1 MATYTPEAPE
11 MDVDEYIDQRQR
23 PMRLP
28 LILSALAALLSA
40 VAVIAAVVLLNDNNS
55 TSSSSPSVTQVIRQ
69 PAEPKFAS
77 NAAAAGAL
85 VDHLKGGNASCVKG
99 EFNEYDC
106 EYTGPTPGNKKQYLS
121 IRVGDKNV
129 VIIQHHQ

>member
-1 MATYTPEAPE
+1 MAAYTPEAPE
-11 MDVDEYIDQRQR
+11 AEMDLGEYVDHRQR
-23 PMRLP
+23 SMRLP
-28 LILSALAALLSA
+28 LILSSIAALLSA
-40 VAVIAAVVLLNDNNS
+40 IAIIAAVVMLNDD
-55 TSSSSPSVTQVIRQ
+55 SSGPTGPSITQVLRQ
-69 PAEPKFAS
+69 PAQPKFAT

-106 EYTGPTPGNKKQYLS
+106 EYTGPDNKKQLMS

-129 VIIQHHQ
+129 VVIAHHQ